1 MRLYKGHDIRQV
13 PDSLKAQVPDEIK
26 NRARDMAR
34 KELAEKLAEIDM
46 SSAQASMYSRYHDH
60 VISHV
65 YQLVTFFEN
74 LEAKEEER
82 VWLKRQA
89 DGELDESRLSEGL
102 TGEPTVYKRRGLEK
116 RASLYCRADLC

>member
-1 MRLYKGHDIRQV
+1 
-13 PDSLKAQVPDEIK
+13 
-26 NRARDMAR
+26 
-34 KELAEKLAEIDM
+34 
-46 SSAQASMYSRYHDH
+46 MYSRYHDH

-65 YQLVTFFEN
+65 YQLVTFLEN

-116 RASLYCRADLC
+116 RALLRPERLLGNLDSLTRSSLVLCSRTGPPSAQAQAYSLRLRRLRVDVP